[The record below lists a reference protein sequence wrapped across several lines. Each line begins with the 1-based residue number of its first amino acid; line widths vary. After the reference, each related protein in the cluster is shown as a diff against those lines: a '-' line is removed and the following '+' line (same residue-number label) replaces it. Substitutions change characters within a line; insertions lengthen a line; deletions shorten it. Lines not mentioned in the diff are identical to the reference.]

1 MKQNQDLKLA
11 RITPDTLIVGIDVAK
26 KTHWARMIN
35 YQGVQQSRSFSINNN
50 IDGFESLESKILEV
64 KQKGGFED
72 VIIGMEPTGHYWKPL
87 AWYLY
92 EKGITVVTVN
102 PYHVKKSKELDDN
115 SPGKEDKKDAL
126 IIARLI
132 QQGRFFEVYL
142 PDDVY
147 AELRGLSNLRQQ
159 QKAKLNAAI
168 NALEAI
174 LDEYFPEYAEVFK
187 NLLGKG
193 SLYILRHCPFP
204 SDVLAADKD
213 AIVIGTKEATN
224 FIVGAR
230 RIDRLITAAQR
241 SIGVKNGLESA
252 KLKLNSI
259 LDEIE
264 FLVAQKER
272 TEQAM
277 AEQLDKTGI
286 KEYPLSIPGIGIVT
300 AASFLGEVG
309 DLKRFTHWKQ
319 IRKLAGLNLAP
330 NSSGKREGK
339 TIISKRGRK
348 VLRCIL
354 YQAAV
359 VMVAKNP
366 EFKALYEYLK
376 HRKDNPL
383 TPKQALVVISIKLIR
398 LLYTLG
404 SKKERY
410 DPAKV
415 LGNIREQQI
424 AQAA

>member
-1 MKQNQDLKLA
+1 MNKSQDLKLA
-11 RITPDTLIVGIDVAK
+11 MITPNTLIVGIDVAK

-35 YQGVQQSRSFSINNN
+35 YQGVQQSRSFSIKNN
-50 IDGFESLESKILEV
+50 IDGFESLEAKILDI
-64 KQKGGFED
+64 KKKSGFEN
-72 VIIGMEPTGHYWKPL
+72 VIVGMEPTGHYWKPL
-87 AWYLY
+87 AWYLH
-92 EKGITVVTVN
+92 EKGITVVIVN

-147 AELRGLSNLRQQ
+147 AELRGFSNLRQQ
-159 QKAKLNAAI
+159 QRAKLSAAI

-187 NLLGKG
+187 NLLSKG

-204 SDVLAADKD
+204 SDILAADKD
-213 AIVIGTKEATN
+213 ALVIGIKETTN
-224 FIVGAR
+224 FRAGSK

-264 FLVAQKER
+264 FLAAHIEK

-286 KEYPLSIPGIGIVT
+286 KEYLLSIPGIGIVT

-354 YQAAV
+354 YQAAM

-366 EFKALYEYLK
+366 EFKALYRYLK

-383 TPKQALVVISIKLIR
+383 TPKQALVVVSIKTNTASLHIEYKKREIR
-398 LLYTLG
+398 
-404 SKKERY
+404 SS
-410 DPAKV
+410 
-415 LGNIREQQI
+415 
-424 AQAA
+424 